1 MSFLIKASL
10 RLKAAEEKQVRDLSD
25 SSLRRIAEDDE
36 DRRAHQAE
44 QELEKRKDQNDH
56 QQHQQ
61 NQLNKSTH
69 NVYETQNLIK
79 RPSDKK
85 KDSIKE
91 KIEKKIRTPILD
103 EEKKAEAGE
112 ATREFYRYGFFF

>member
-1 MSFLIKASL
+1 MSFLIKAFS
-10 RLKAAEEKQVRDLSD
+10 RIQAAEEKQVRDLSD
-25 SSLRRIAEDDE
+25 SSLRRIAEDTE
-36 DRRAHQAE
+36 DTRSHQAE
-44 QELEKRKDQNDH
+44 QELEKRKEHESH
-56 QQHQQ
+56 QPA
-61 NQLNKSTH
+61 NKGTH

-91 KIEKKIRTPILD
+91 KIEKKIKTPILD

-112 ATREFYRYGFFF
+112 ATREFYKYGFFF